1 MPYKTLRDMRKVLI
15 TLLTVFWVLSSVMV
29 LAVPADSTPKQIR
42 QKDGT
47 TITIITYG
55 DEYYHYTT
63 TTDGYLVKS
72 VDGIYQYATV
82 DAEGRITALG
92 VNAKNPSL
100 RTSVDN
106 TALAKASR
114 GVPQQIFTKVHSQR
128 KAEKAFESPFTL
140 DKMKS
145 EGGQSRASVKQ
156 EKVIVLLAQYTDV
169 KFTTPN
175 ANQAF
180 HNMLNQEGYSKNG
193 ATGSAHDYYY
203 DNSYGQYDLQM
214 DVVGPY
220 TLPHDMAYYG
230 GNDDANAAQ
239 LIIDVCKA
247 ADSEV
252 DFTEYATDGYITRLF
267 VYYAGHN
274 PAEYGPDDNIWP
286 HRHVVMSQPLFDG
299 VKLYDYACSSELK
312 GASGTTMA
320 SIGTFCHEYAHCI
333 GLADYYNTSYGIGT
347 VNLGNLSLMNS
358 GNYNNNGATP
368 PELSAYDKSFLGW
381 LDLEPLPVTGSVE
394 MKPLHELNG
403 RGAYYIN
410 TSVDG
415 EFFVF
420 ENRDMTYKWNKYIN
434 HNSPENGL
442 LVYHVDRSNNYIAEA
457 GTTAKQLWESNDL
470 NNYAHECFK
479 VVRAEKVSDAS
490 LHLWFYPGRNNHTT
504 LTSSNNTEFRAW
516 SGDHTGYI
524 LENITAADNN
534 VTFDVF
540 TADAELSVMVYDTK
554 GSPVSGAT
562 VTLIDANI
570 AKTMSNSIIAV
581 GESTRALSGYYSYI
595 TNNNGKA
602 VVETPT
608 GDYRLII
615 GKAGVGTYSNDITV
629 YPGASTRNF
638 TIGNPNVGADVTI
651 YNYVDNLIGYHPGWS
666 TNDLF
671 GIEFSY
677 DEIKSNTSSKRIL
690 KSVMA
695 PNNKTVKVAI
705 KKNSDATIVKDY
717 SVDSKGIIDL
727 TEHNI
732 IMSDGDV
739 VIVGVNDFS
748 GGVDASGNPDYGRN
762 LYSSDGGK
770 TWKAFGFSNT
780 GNVAWDISV
789 GFADYKE
796 DATSM
801 TLTNATYNLG
811 VGEVEQ
817 LKYSFSPS
825 GTVGEPSWK
834 SSNPDVAVIDA
845 GGIVRVVGAG
855 NATITATLNGK
866 AATGSVTV
874 NATAE
879 VELGEP
885 EITNINGKWSA
896 KISWTPKQSR
906 SNWVL
911 YYKSHVEK
919 NYTRKDFAGG
929 VTNYTIANLMEGAE
943 YEIHLSSKHTYL
955 ADEIWGTQSKTFVV
969 EGELIEPEDIV
980 ISGHKETMSVD
991 ETLQLSAKVMPE
1003 GTYDRDVTWSVAPSN
1018 LASIDSRGLL
1028 TALSGGEV
1036 TVTATSGIKKVS
1048 ASVKINIK
1056 NAVAD
1061 IVVEPY
1067 QNDVII
1073 TWSGKHESWA
1083 VEFKENKAGGLNK
1096 KVTVTEP
1103 MFHIDCLKP
1112 GTDYSATITPIVDGK
1127 PVTDKAQSVTVKTT
1141 ANVHSYASI
1150 TAKGNYST
1158 SDIIP
1163 LRVADIQGTLESV
1176 TWYIDG
1182 KQVTP
1187 PTAKLS
1193 AGRHKIEAVVKTMLN
1208 SEKLIKFVTVK

>member
-1 MPYKTLRDMRKVLI
+1 MRRFFNILLI
-15 TLLTVFWVLSSVMV
+15 AAMLLSSSVA
-29 LAVPADSTPKQIR
+29 LAIPADPTPKQIR

-47 TITIITYG
+47 TITVITYG
-55 DEYYHYTT
+55 DEFYHYTT
-63 TTDGYLVKS
+63 TSDGYLIKS

-114 GVPQQIFTKVHSQR
+114 GVPMQIFDKVHKER
-128 KAEKAFESPFTL
+128 RAEKAVDSPFTL

-180 HNMLNQEGYSKNG
+180 HDMLNQEGYSKNG
-193 ATGSAHDYYY
+193 ATGSARDYYY
-203 DNSYGQYDLQM
+203 ENSYGLYDLQL

-220 TLPHDMAYYG
+220 TMPHNMAYYG
-230 GNDDANAAQ
+230 GGDADARADQ

-247 ADSEV
+247 ADAEV

-267 VYYAGHN
+267 VYFAGHN
-274 PAEYGPDDNIWP
+274 PAESGPVDNIWP
-286 HRHVVMSQPLFDG
+286 HRSIVASAPSFDG

-312 GASGTTMA
+312 GASGTTMT

-333 GLADYYNTSYGIGT
+333 GLADYYNTAGLTGT
-347 VNLGNLSLMNS
+347 VNLGSLSLMNS
-358 GNYNNNGATP
+358 GNYNNNSATP

-381 LDLEPLPVTGSVE
+381 LDLKPLPASGSLT
-394 MKPLHELNG
+394 MKPLNEQVG
-403 RGAYYIN
+403 YYIP

-415 EFFVF
+415 EYFVF
-420 ENRDMTYKWNKYIN
+420 ENRDMTYKWNRYIN
-434 HNSPENGL
+434 NNNVTGGL
-442 LVYHVDRSNNYIAEA
+442 LVYHVDESSNFIAEA
-457 GTTAKQLWESNDL
+457 GTTARQLWLTNQP
-470 NNYAHECFK
+470 NVYAQHECFK
-479 VVRAEKVSDAS
+479 VVRAEKVSATS
-490 LHLWFYPGRNNHTT
+490 PYLWFYPGRNNHTT
-504 LTSSNNTEFRAW
+504 LSSTNNTEFRAW
-516 SGDHTGYI
+516 SGDHTGYT
-524 LENITAADNN
+524 LEDISLDGKNITFDI
-534 VTFDVF
+534 VTMDASL
-540 TADAELSVMVYDTK
+540 TAMVYDANNR
-554 GSPVSGAT
+554 PVADAT
-562 VTLIDANI
+562 VTLIEESV
-570 AKTMSNSIIAV
+570 AKSAPNQLLPLSPT
-581 GESTRALSGYYSYI
+581 TRALTGYYSYT

-602 VVETPT
+602 VLDVPT
-608 GDYRLII
+608 GNYKLII
-615 GKAGVGTYSNDITV
+615 GKEGVGFYTDDITV
-629 YPGASTRNF
+629 YPGNSTRNF
-638 TIGNPNVGADVTI
+638 TLGNINVGSEQSI
-651 YNYVDNLIGYHPGWS
+651 YNYADNPALVLTNVDKNYLYGVKFTFDDI
-666 TNDLF
+666 
-671 GIEFSY
+671 
-677 DEIKSNTSSKRIL
+677 DEGTSNKRIL
-690 KSVMA
+690 SSIIA
-695 PNNKTVKVAI
+695 PNNQSVKVAI
-705 KKNSDATIVKDY
+705 KLNSDKAIIKEYTANNQGM
-717 SVDSKGIIDL
+717 VDLSGQ
-727 TEHNI
+727 NI
-732 IMSDGDV
+732 IIGSGDE
-739 VIVGVNDFS
+739 VIVGINNFS
-748 GGVDASGNPDYGRN
+748 GRLDIDGNPESGRN
-762 LYSSDGGK
+762 LISNDGENWSPQNFTGY
-770 TWKAFGFSNT
+770 

-789 GFADYKE
+789 SFADYKD

-801 TLTNATYNLG
+801 SITSKEFNLS

-817 LKYSFSPS
+817 LKYSFSPA
-825 GTVGEPSWK
+825 GTVGNPVWK
-834 SSNPDVAVIDA
+834 SSNEDVAVVDA
-845 GGIVRVVGAG
+845 GGILRIVGAG

-866 AATGSVTV
+866 AATGSVSV
-874 NATAE
+874 NAAAE

-885 EITNINGKWSA
+885 ELTNINGKWSA

-911 YYKSHVEK
+911 YYKSNVEK
-919 NYTRKDFAGG
+919 NYTRKDFAGS

-955 ADEIWGTQSKTFVV
+955 ADEIWGAQSKKFVV
-969 EGELIEPEDIV
+969 DGELIEPEDIV
-980 ISGHKETMSVD
+980 ISGHKESMSVD
-991 ETLQLSAKVMPE
+991 ETVQLTAKVMPE
-1003 GTYDRDVTWSVAPSN
+1003 GTYDREVTWSVAPSN
-1018 LASIDSRGLL
+1018 LATISNSGVL

-1036 TVTATSGIKKVS
+1036 TVTATSAIKKVS

-1061 IVVEPY
+1061 IAVEPY

-1096 KVTVTEP
+1096 KTTVTEP

-1112 GTDYSATITPIVDGK
+1112 GADYMATITPIVDGK
-1127 PVTDKAQSVTVKTT
+1127 PVTDRAQTVNIKTL

-1150 TAKGNYST
+1150 TAKGNYSAG
-1158 SDIIP
+1158 DIIP

-1176 TWYIDG
+1176 TWYVDG
-1182 KQVTP
+1182 QKVTP
-1187 PTAKLS
+1187 PTIKLS

-1208 SEKLIKFVTVK
+1208 SEKLIKFVTIK